1 MQQRVREGR
10 YEPNG
15 GVWVECD
22 CNITSGESMIRQF
35 LWGQRFIAP
44 VFRLYLQ
51 LFLAAGYLWLQRCY
65 PTDYEGLRCGLFSH
79 NQKFNGMI
87 PTPSQYDTFYWQ
99 GIDGTKVFTHFNKTH
114 IWPDAEGIYHHTVES
129 EEGDVVR
136 QKHVSNMR
144 LLSYGFGDGGGGPQ
158 FEMIEAARRCR
169 DTDGCPRA
177 EHVRVGGFYAEAG
190 AIRPHPGNLQR

>member
-1 MQQRVREGR
+1 MSKRRRLGGMRLQYHLRRVYDPAVFVGAAV
-10 YEPNG
+10 Y
-15 GVWVECD
+15 
-22 CNITSGESMIRQF
+22 
-35 LWGQRFIAP
+35 AP

-65 PTDYEGLRCGLFSH
+65 PTDYEGCGVDYFLTTKIQWNDTNAF
-79 NQKFNGMI
+79 
-87 PTPSQYDTFYWQ
+87 PYDTFYWQ

-158 FEMIEAARRCR
+158 FEMIEAAAAAV
-169 DTDGCPRA
+169 TQMAARA
-177 EHVRVGGFYAEAG
+177 RSMCGGGFMQKLEQSAHTPATYSGELYLELHVV
-190 AIRPHPGNLQR
+190 R

>member
-1 MQQRVREGR
+1 
-10 YEPNG
+10 
-15 GVWVECD
+15 
-22 CNITSGESMIRQF
+22 MIRQF
-35 LWGQRFIAP
+35 LWGQRFTRRYFGYTSNCFWLPDTFGYSAAIP
-44 VFRLYLQ
+44 QIMKGCGVDY
-51 LFLAAGYLWLQRCY
+51 FLTTKIQWNDTNAF
-65 PTDYEGLRCGLFSH
+65 P
-79 NQKFNGMI
+79 
-87 PTPSQYDTFYWQ
+87 YDTFYWQ

-169 DTDGCPRA
+169 DTDGCRARSMCGWGILCRSWSNPPTPRQPTAVSFIWSCTWYADQSAPNQA
-177 EHVRVGGFYAEAG
+177 E
-190 AIRPHPGNLQR
+190 